1 MKPILRRENRINEE
15 VSKALKGLQE
25 EKKKLK
31 ESIEFEFK
39 FNEELKTEIQGLKSE
54 NDHLKRENER
64 LIDIENRTRISN
76 DNLWS
81 LIEQQRT
88 IGGWETPSEVTD
100 SQPKVTDSRPQI
112 TDSRPRVTDSRPQ
125 LADSGAQVT
134 DSQPQSVQNFEN
146 ISTNNCTVYHEAKR
160 RRPNNSWVDIWR
172 SRENS
177 KGGNLHLEI
186 ASCMK

>member
-1 MKPILRRENRINEE
+1 MNEDLF
-15 VSKALKGLQE
+15 KALKSLQE
-25 EKKKLK
+25 EKKRLK
-31 ESIEFEFK
+31 DSIEFEFK

-54 NDHLKRENER
+54 NDHLKHENER

-88 IGGWETPSEVTD
+88 IGEWETP
-100 SQPKVTDSRPQI
+100 
-112 TDSRPRVTDSRPQ
+112 
-125 LADSGAQVT
+125 AQVT
-134 DSQPQSVQNFEN
+134 DSQPQITDSRPQVTDSRPQVTDLRPQVTDSRPQVAISQPQAVKKFESS
-146 ISTNNCTVYHEAKR
+146 STNNSTVYHEAKR
-160 RRPNNSWVDIWR
+160 RRANNSWVDIWG
-172 SRENS
+172 STGNS